1 MIARTVSHYR
11 VVSEIGSGG
20 MGVVYRADD
29 LKLGRA
35 VALKFISAE
44 LAHDEQAV
52 KRLRAEARSASA
64 LNHPNICTIY
74 DIDEHEGHPF
84 IVMELMKGVSL
95 RDRLAS
101 GPLKTHQLVDIGI
114 ECADALHG
122 AHQAGIVHR
131 DIKPANIFLTETGH
145 VKLLDFGIAK
155 LSELATADTTTGGD
169 RHSTAAGMTVGT
181 VAYMSPEQVTGE
193 QLDARTDLFSLGVVL
208 YECATGRHPFP
219 GKTSGAIAAAII
231 NQPPPAP
238 ATVNPDL
245 PLRLQEVIN
254 NCLEKDRELRYQSAA
269 DLRADLRRLRRD
281 LESGQSHVGGLSR
294 SSGVAVEPLHDS
306 SVRSATG
313 ANAGGRPLS
322 MLALGLGALA
332 IAVLAAVG
340 YVATRDRAAT
350 PQPTAAPPT
359 AISTAI
365 EARLKLAQAS
375 LQNRDYRAALTYA
388 GEVLTLDPS
397 HAEAARIRDEARAAL
412 PPPAPEAK
420 VSEPPPPSTR
430 ARNAAAAP
438 SPKPPPSAPPEP
450 VPSLKKSSPV
460 QSAPKTEPPTTPASP
475 SPNPPASPPAPAA
488 APPAQSPTT
497 AAPERSA
504 AKPSTVAEQPAPV
517 EKPAAAALPPAA
529 VEKPA
534 AAAPDDDSIIRNV
547 VASYARAIE
556 TKDLALFRSIKPN
569 LSAEEER
576 RLVEGFRAV
585 TSQRV
590 ALTVLSVNR
599 RGDEA
604 VVVVR
609 RRDVIEAAGRQQTAE
624 SQQTLTLTRAGSG
637 WVISTIR

>member
-1 MIARTVSHYR
+1 MVSRTVSHYR

-20 MGVVYRADD
+20 MGVVYRAED
-29 LKLGRA
+29 LKLGRD
-35 VALKFISAE
+35 VALKFIAAE

-52 KRLRAEARSASA
+52 RRLRAEARSASA

-95 RDRLAS
+95 RDRLTA

-131 DIKPANIFLTETGH
+131 DIKPANIFLTESGH

-155 LSELATADTTTGGD
+155 LAEVATADTTTGAD
-169 RHSTAAGMTVGT
+169 ARHSTAAGMTVGT

-219 GKTSGAIAAAII
+219 GKTSGAVAAAII

-238 ATVNPDL
+238 VTLNPDL

-281 LESGQSHVGGLSR
+281 LESGQSPVGAAGR
-294 SSGVAVEPLHDS
+294 SSTTGSGESRPRSSTAVQTVAS
-306 SVRSATG
+306 GMSG
-313 ANAGGRPLS
+313 
-322 MLALGLGALA
+322 LA
-332 IAVLAAVG
+332 IGIGVIVIAAIALTG
-340 YVATRDRAAT
+340 FYVATQRSTTPTESAT
-350 PQPTAAPPT
+350 T
-359 AISTAI
+359 STALDSAI
-365 EARLKLAQAS
+365 ETRLKLAQAS
-375 LQNRDYRAALTYA
+375 LQKRDYRAALMYA
-388 GEVLTLDPS
+388 GEVLTLEPS

-412 PPPAPEAK
+412 PPEVPATASQAPSTAPARI
-420 VSEPPPPSTR
+420 SEPPSPARIPEPPAVERR
-430 ARNAAAAP
+430 ASPTADRSQP
-438 SPKPPPSAPPEP
+438 SPKPMPPTAGRPAEPAPSSALPPPDTPVAPPS
-450 VPSLKKSSPV
+450 
-460 QSAPKTEPPTTPASP
+460 PATIT
-475 SPNPPASPPAPAA
+475 PPASPPPTVPETTAPK
-488 APPAQSPTT
+488 P
-497 AAPERSA
+497 AAPE
-504 AKPSTVAEQPAPV
+504 TPAPV
-517 EKPAAAALPPAA
+517 EKPSTT
-529 VEKPA
+529 
-534 AAAPDDDSIIRNV
+534 AAAPQIVDEDAAIRSV
-547 VASYARAIE
+547 VSTYARAIE

-569 LSAEEER
+569 LSGEEER
-576 RLVEGFRAV
+576 RLVDGFRAV

-590 ALTVLSVNR
+590 NLTVLSVNR

-604 VVVVR
+604 TVVVR

-624 SQQTLTLTRAGSG
+624 SQQTFTLTRARDG